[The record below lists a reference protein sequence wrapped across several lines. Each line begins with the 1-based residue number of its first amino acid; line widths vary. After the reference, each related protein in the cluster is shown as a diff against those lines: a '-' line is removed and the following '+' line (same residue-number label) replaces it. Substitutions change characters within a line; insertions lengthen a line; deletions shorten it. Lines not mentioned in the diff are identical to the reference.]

1 MKKKFFILPV
11 LSTVLL
17 APAFLAH
24 QVSAEEAQAS
34 PEPAKAEL
42 TNQPAAETASEVQPT
57 APAASA
63 EEKPAA
69 DSQNT
74 AAPAGPAATEAAAAP
89 AQSENLAEATILH
102 TNDVHGRIVEEKGVI
117 GDAKLAT
124 VIKEERAK
132 NPKVLV
138 VDAGDA
144 FQGLPISNSSKG
156 EERAKILNEIG
167 YDAMAVGNH
176 EFDFGLDEA
185 KKYKEILKFPLLSS
199 NTYANNA
206 RVFQASTIVD
216 KDPAVEGDEFVVIG
230 VTTPETATKTHPKNI
245 QGVTFT
251 DPITEVNR
259 VIDEIEARAAAEG
272 KNYKN
277 YVVLAHLGVDTT
289 TPTEWRGSTLAE
301 ALSKNPKLKGKRVT
315 VIDGH
320 SHRVESTTYGDNVTY
335 NQTGSYLHNIGKVTF
350 KANQLL
356 GNPQQI
362 PAETAKKVAPDPVV
376 ADMVSKIK
384 ARYDADNAKVIVAN
398 SPVELNGDRENVRVR
413 ETNLGNVV
421 ADALYDYGQTGFANK
436 TDLAVTNGGGLRETI
451 AKDKPITKGDV
462 IAVLPFGNTISQ
474 IKVTGQNIADMFA
487 KSLGSILQEKDGK
500 PVLDEHGQPLLEPS
514 GGYLQI
520 SGAKVY
526 YDTTLPA
533 NQRVLHIEIKNKET
547 GVYEP
552 LDPNKT
558 YYLTTN
564 DFLAAGGDG
573 YTMLG
578 GPREEGPSMD
588 VAFADYLAKA
598 DLTVYAV
605 INPNSR
611 AISIS
616 STKDTDGDGYSD
628 IEEIKQGTDPANA
641 ASYPAGAKAADPG
654 KQAAPLVNTPK
665 QTKQVPVHVAKTFTK
680 DPAAKELPQTG
691 SESTVALSL
700 VGMVLGLFG
709 LAGIKKSHKED

>member
-1 MKKKFFILPV
+1 M
-11 LSTVLL
+11 
-17 APAFLAH
+17 
-24 QVSAEEAQAS
+24 
-34 PEPAKAEL
+34 
-42 TNQPAAETASEVQPT
+42 
-57 APAASA
+57 
-63 EEKPAA
+63 
-69 DSQNT
+69 
-74 AAPAGPAATEAAAAP
+74 
-89 AQSENLAEATILH
+89 
-102 TNDVHGRIVEEKGVI
+102 
-117 GDAKLAT
+117 
-124 VIKEERAK
+124 
-132 NPKVLV
+132 
-138 VDAGDA
+138 
-144 FQGLPISNSSKG
+144 
-156 EERAKILNEIG
+156 
-167 YDAMAVGNH
+167 
-176 EFDFGLDEA
+176 
-185 KKYKEILKFPLLSS
+185 
-199 NTYANNA
+199 
-206 RVFQASTIVD
+206 
-216 KDPAVEGDEFVVIG
+216 
-230 VTTPETATKTHPKNI
+230 
-245 QGVTFT
+245 
-251 DPITEVNR
+251 
-259 VIDEIEARAAAEG
+259 
-272 KNYKN
+272 
-277 YVVLAHLGVDTT
+277 
-289 TPTEWRGSTLAE
+289 
-301 ALSKNPKLKGKRVT
+301 
-315 VIDGH
+315 
-320 SHRVESTTYGDNVTY
+320 
-335 NQTGSYLHNIGKVTF
+335 
-350 KANQLL
+350 
-356 GNPQQI
+356 
-362 PAETAKKVAPDPVV
+362 
-376 ADMVSKIK
+376 
-384 ARYDADNAKVIVAN
+384 
-398 SPVELNGDRENVRVR
+398 
-413 ETNLGNVV
+413 
-421 ADALYDYGQTGFANK
+421 
-436 TDLAVTNGGGLRETI
+436 AVTNGGGLRETI

-500 PVLDEHGQPLLEPS
+500 PVLDENGHPLLEPS

-598 DLTVYAV
+598 DLTAYAV

-616 STKDTDGDGYSD
+616 STKDTDGDGYTD

-641 ASYPAGAKAADPG
+641 ASYPAGAKAADPA

-691 SESTVALSL
+691 SESAVALSL
-700 VGMVLGLFG
+700 VGMVLGFFG

>member
-89 AQSENLAEATILH
+89 AQSENLPEATILH

-132 NPKVLV
+132 NPKALV

-301 ALSKNPKLKGKRVT
+301 ALSKNPKLKG
-315 VIDGH
+315 
-320 SHRVESTTYGDNVTY
+320 
-335 NQTGSYLHNIGKVTF
+335 
-350 KANQLL
+350 
-356 GNPQQI
+356 
-362 PAETAKKVAPDPVV
+362 
-376 ADMVSKIK
+376 
-384 ARYDADNAKVIVAN
+384 
-398 SPVELNGDRENVRVR
+398 
-413 ETNLGNVV
+413 
-421 ADALYDYGQTGFANK
+421 
-436 TDLAVTNGGGLRETI
+436 
-451 AKDKPITKGDV
+451 
-462 IAVLPFGNTISQ
+462 
-474 IKVTGQNIADMFA
+474 
-487 KSLGSILQEKDGK
+487 
-500 PVLDEHGQPLLEPS
+500 
-514 GGYLQI
+514 
-520 SGAKVY
+520 
-526 YDTTLPA
+526 
-533 NQRVLHIEIKNKET
+533 
-547 GVYEP
+547 
-552 LDPNKT
+552 
-558 YYLTTN
+558 
-564 DFLAAGGDG
+564 
-573 YTMLG
+573 
-578 GPREEGPSMD
+578 
-588 VAFADYLAKA
+588 
-598 DLTVYAV
+598 
-605 INPNSR
+605 
-611 AISIS
+611 
-616 STKDTDGDGYSD
+616 
-628 IEEIKQGTDPANA
+628 
-641 ASYPAGAKAADPG
+641 
-654 KQAAPLVNTPK
+654 
-665 QTKQVPVHVAKTFTK
+665 
-680 DPAAKELPQTG
+680 
-691 SESTVALSL
+691 
-700 VGMVLGLFG
+700 
-709 LAGIKKSHKED
+709 